1 MSITLMRKYSKP
13 LMAFFGVILMIVFLA
28 GYSYTSGMGKGG
40 SSFVIGKLGGQPL
53 TTGDLTIATIDVRI
67 LRRLNPGLVPW
78 LTQRNNTDAAIQFYL
93 LLREARENGF
103 LPDYNTAAA
112 ELSDKR
118 VQKRVEA
125 VMRNSSYVAQNIV
138 QAIGDYNQVQALAN
152 FVYGAAQPSDP
163 QLAHTISELESS
175 LQIGYIRLRAA
186 QNADAMPAPGAA
198 LLQSLFNRYRTMLP
212 WDPNSPAPP
221 PTVAGH
227 QYPFGYRYPDRV
239 KIEFMKF
246 QSAKVRA
253 GMKVTFADVQ
263 AAYRYYQNHRDEFA
277 VDQPANSAGTS
288 APTVYKPFATVKAKL
303 IRQQQDKRIQLLFRR
318 MTEYATRQ
326 TDKVWANPQID
337 GFYTPIS
344 AAKWA
349 SYKLIAAKIGKRF
362 GYTPLVATW
371 NRWAD
376 ASALSSLRGIGQA
389 GATESGF
396 SAPVGL
402 ATLAMKVR
410 ELDPKSKGLG
420 LLLHLQVGRDGPV
433 LIDSKGNDYMYRIT
447 AVSPAHNPK
456 SPARVRARV
465 LRDARLLEAYK
476 ADKARGTALAAMA
489 VKIGLAAVA
498 KKETL
503 PAQFPDAFT
512 ALTRYPVGYDAS
524 GEAIN
529 ILVPSYVPGV
539 HGRLGQLTRAAIR
552 LARQD
557 QAMKLAKP
565 GKPRTAAQLLK
576 TEKLSVLLARL
587 AGKPAT
593 RIAVD
598 PRLEV
603 FVLQLVHARP
613 LPANVLAASFV
624 RVGGA
629 SVLNFQMRQLYL
641 GNWLRYK
648 SVLARSGFVPTP

>member
-40 SSFVIGKLGGQPL
+40 SSFVIGKLDGQPL

-78 LTQRNNTDAAIQFYL
+78 LSQRNNTDAAIQFYL
-93 LLREARENGF
+93 LLREARQNGF

-125 VMRNSSYVAQNIV
+125 VMQNSSYVAQNIV
-138 QAIGDYNQVQALAN
+138 QAIGDYNQIQALAN

-186 QNADAMPAPGAA
+186 DNAGAMPSPGAA
-198 LLQSLFNRYRTMLP
+198 LLQTLFSRYRTMLP
-212 WDPNSPAPP
+212 WDPSSPAAP

-277 VDQPANSAGTS
+277 VEPPASADSTS
-288 APTVYKPFATVKAKL
+288 APTVYKPFAAVKAKL
-303 IRQQQDKRIQLLFRR
+303 IRQQQDKRIELLFRR

-326 TDKVWANPQID
+326 TGKVWANPEID
-337 GFYTPIS
+337 GLYAAMP

-349 SYKLIAAKIGKRF
+349 SYKGIAAKIGKRF

-371 NRWAD
+371 NQWAD

-389 GATESGF
+389 GVTESGF

-402 ATLAMKVR
+402 ATLAMKVH
-410 ELDPKSKGLG
+410 ELDLHSKGLG

-433 LIDSKGNDYMYRIT
+433 LTDSKGNDYIYRVT
-447 AVSPAHNPK
+447 AVSPAHDPK
-456 SPARVRARV
+456 TLKQVQAQVV
-465 LRDARLLEAYK
+465 HDARLLEAYK
-476 ADKARGTALAAMA
+476 ADTARGAVLAALA

-503 PAQFPDAFT
+503 PVQFPNAFT

-539 HGRLGQLTRAAIR
+539 HGRLGQLTRASIR
-552 LARQD
+552 LARQE
-557 QAMKLAKP
+557 QAMKVAKSTRP
-565 GKPRTAAQLLK
+565 ETAAQLLK
-576 TEKLSVLLARL
+576 TEKLSALIARL

-593 RIAVD
+593 CIAVD

-613 LPANVLAASFV
+613 LPANVLAASYV

-648 SVLARSGFVPTP
+648 SVVARSGFVPVQ

>member
-40 SSFVIGKLGGQPL
+40 SSFVVGKLGGQPL

-78 LTQRNNTDAAIQFYL
+78 LSQRNNTDAAIQFYL
-93 LLREARENGF
+93 LLREASRNGF

-118 VQKRVEA
+118 VQKRVDA
-125 VMRNSSYVAQNIV
+125 VMQNSSYVAQNIV

-175 LQIGYIRLRAA
+175 LQIGYIRLRAD
-186 QNADAMPAPGAA
+186 QNSSAMPAPSAA
-198 LLQSLFNRYRTMLP
+198 LLQTLFTRYRTVLP
-212 WDPNSPAPP
+212 WDPASPATP

-239 KIEFMKF
+239 KIEFIKF
-246 QSAKVRA
+246 DSAKVRA

-263 AAYRYYQNHRDEFA
+263 AAYRYYQSHRDEFA
-277 VDQPANSAGTS
+277 IDQPASANGKST
-288 APTVYKPFATVKAKL
+288 PTVYKPFAAVKAQL

-318 MTEYATRQ
+318 MTEYAARQ
-326 TDKVWANPQID
+326 TGNAWVHPEID
-337 GFYTPIS
+337 GFYARIK
-344 AAKWA
+344 AAKWV

-362 GYTPLVATW
+362 GYTPVVASW
-371 NRWAD
+371 NQWAD
-376 ASALSSLRGIGQA
+376 AAALSSLRGIGQA
-389 GATESGF
+389 GAMESGF

-410 ELDPKSKGLG
+410 QLDPKSKGLG

-433 LIDSKGNDYMYRIT
+433 LTDSDGNDYMYRVT
-447 AVSPAHNPK
+447 AVSAAHNPK
-456 SPARVRARV
+456 TLKEVQSQVV
-465 LRDARLLEAYK
+465 HDARLLEAYK
-476 ADKARGTALAAMA
+476 ADKARGMALAAMA
-489 VKIGLAAVA
+489 GKIGLAAVA
-498 KKETL
+498 KKESL
-503 PAQFPDAFT
+503 PVQFPRAFT

-552 LARQD
+552 LARQE
-557 QAMKLAKP
+557 QAKKSVKPAKP
-565 GKPRTAAQLLK
+565 QTAAQLLK
-576 TEKLSVLLARL
+576 TKKLSEMLARL

-593 RIAVD
+593 SIAVD

-603 FVLQLVHARP
+603 FVLQLVHSRP

-629 SVLNFQMRQLYL
+629 SVLNFQMRQSYL

-648 SVLARSGFVPTP
+648 SVVARSGFVPAP